1 MVVLDLASMAAT
13 LAPVLGGEGGS
24 WRRAADLEGSHQ
36 LASVCPFQGG
46 EGSRASD

>member
-1 MVVLDLASMAAT
+1 MIVLDLASMAAT

-36 LASVCPFQGG
+36 LASVCPFQVG